1 MNVLRPVFLRNR
13 QSLIAQKIAGGGK
26 LAAMP
31 GCLGHIPVEGNL
43 ASTHHREEIMSKSQ
57 GALQGIRVL
66 DLTRVLAGPF
76 CTMMLADMGAEV
88 VKIEQPGKG
97 DDSRAFGPFKNGESS
112 YYMNLN
118 RNKKGCTLNLKGK
131 GKDLFLELVKKT
143 DVLVENYRPGT
154 MEKLGLGY
162 EDLKKINDRLVYGA
176 VSGFGHYGPF
186 SQRPGYDIIGQAMG
200 GLMSTTGWPGG
211 EPTRTGTAMSDVLAG
226 LSVTIGILAAL
237 RHRDLTGSGQKVDVS
252 LVDSVVAS
260 LEIIT
265 QVYLT
270 QGTVPQRIGNRYESV
285 YPYDSF
291 ATKDGSMVIGAGND
305 KLFAICCKLMG
316 KPDLVNDERFSSNPN
331 RVKNHAQLKPIVEQW
346 TRTLTSDEAV
356 EKLLAAGCPAAPINT
371 IDRIVSCPHIAG
383 AREMFVEI
391 DHPKAGRMKITGSHI
406 KLSETASSIRT
417 PAPTLGQHTEE
428 VFGELLGLN
437 PEQIAVYRAEG
448 LM

>member
-1 MNVLRPVFLRNR
+1 
-13 QSLIAQKIAGGGK
+13 
-26 LAAMP
+26 
-31 GCLGHIPVEGNL
+31 
-43 ASTHHREEIMSKSQ
+43 MSQPQ
-57 GALQGIRVL
+57 GALSGLRVL

-76 CTMMLADMGAEV
+76 CTMMMADMGAEII
-88 VKIEQPGKG
+88 KIEEPKRG
-97 DDSRAFGPFKNGESS
+97 DDSRAFAPFKNGESS

-131 GKDLFLELVKKT
+131 GKELFLELVKQS
-143 DVLVENYRPGT
+143 DVVVENYRPGT

-162 EDLKKINDRLVYGA
+162 EDLKKVNPRIVYGA

-211 EPTRTGTAMSDVLAG
+211 EATRSGTAMSDVLAG

-237 RHRDLTGSGQKVDVS
+237 RSRDATGVGQKVDVA

-265 QVYLT
+265 QIYLT
-270 QGTVPQRIGNRYESV
+270 EGKIPQRIGNRYESV

-305 KLFAICCKLMG
+305 KLFAMCCEVMG
-316 KPDLVNDERFSSNPN
+316 KPDLIKEERFNSNPN
-331 RVKNHAQLKPIVEQW
+331 RVKNHAQLKPIVEEW
-346 TRTLTSDEAV
+346 SRTVTAEEAV

-371 IDRIVSCPHIAG
+371 IDKLVSCPHIAG
-383 AREMFVEI
+383 AREMFVEV
-391 DHPKAGRMKITGSHI
+391 DHPKAGKLKITGSHI
-406 KLSETASSIRT
+406 KFSDTKTAILT
-417 PAPTLGQHTEE
+417 PSPTLGQHTEE
-428 VFGELLGLN
+428 IYTRLLGLT
-437 PEQIAVYRAEG
+437 PEQVAAYKAEG
-448 LM
+448 VM